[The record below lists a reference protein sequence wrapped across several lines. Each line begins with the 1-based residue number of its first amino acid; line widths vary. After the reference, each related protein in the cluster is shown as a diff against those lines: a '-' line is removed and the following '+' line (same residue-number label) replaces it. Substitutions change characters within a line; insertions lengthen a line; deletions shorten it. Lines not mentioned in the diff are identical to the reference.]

1 MEEERGGEKRNNA
14 GFVPEQ
20 WICVKRGRGK
30 SSDKKLSFFSVLCT
44 YLRTT
49 VCAHR
54 RCFCPHLGNIMYFEC
69 LFVFPGKPL
78 PKVLWYMDDVLIDET
93 FQQTY
98 EGTVKN
104 GLAIRDLG
112 RAHARGRLRC
122 IASNNNI
129 TRPAE
134 AETRIR
140 MLCELILYSCWPSF
154 ATKLGKVNNSPF
166 LLQSLPKEPR

>member
-1 MEEERGGEKRNNA
+1 
-14 GFVPEQ
+14 
-20 WICVKRGRGK
+20 
-30 SSDKKLSFFSVLCT
+30 
-44 YLRTT
+44 
-49 VCAHR
+49 
-54 RCFCPHLGNIMYFEC
+54 
-69 LFVFPGKPL
+69 
-78 PKVLWYMDDVLIDET
+78 MDDVLIDET

-140 MLCELILYSCWPSF
+140 MLCELIL
-154 ATKLGKVNNSPF
+154 
-166 LLQSLPKEPR
+166 